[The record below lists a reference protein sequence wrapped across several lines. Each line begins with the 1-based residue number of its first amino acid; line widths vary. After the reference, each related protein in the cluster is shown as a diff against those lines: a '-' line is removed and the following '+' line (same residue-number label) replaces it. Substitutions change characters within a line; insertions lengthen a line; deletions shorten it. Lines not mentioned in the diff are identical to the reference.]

1 MKSKKI
7 LLVGNH
13 TCANRGDGAILR
25 GLLCVL
31 EQAFPDVELTT
42 VSRFPGASSYL
53 LGRTVIQ
60 DPLVVKPYASSKAKI
75 QSIKQFIGDRFMPS
89 VLNAQFKQHSIL
101 KHISLPKH
109 YQAYLELIEEYD
121 LVIQVGGSFFVDLY
135 GDKQFEHPLLA
146 LLANKPTVLLGHSVG
161 PFSRKSFT
169 NIGQTIFSQV
179 AGTLVRESIS
189 LNELH
194 QLGIHDSAKLRLA
207 SDTAWLV
214 NTKLNNDIQSLA
226 VERYCSSK
234 NKKIAI
240 TVRDLAPFDKRLG
253 VTQNEYEELYIELC
267 NRLISRGY
275 DIIAVSM
282 CTGLDGYHKDDRMI
296 ALNIQKKLQQPEK
309 MTVVMDELN
318 DVEIGAILGECDLTI
333 GTRLHSAIISMRF
346 ETPAIAVYYE
356 HKSKGIMNALGYPER
371 SIGIK
376 DLDGIETTRVIDD
389 ILANQSIIRKEL
401 KEKVQQQGDSTTQA
415 IVEMLQPLLDK

>member
-1 MKSKKI
+1 MILKKI

-42 VSRFPGASSYL
+42 VSRFPNASSYL
-53 LGRTVIQ
+53 LDRKVIQ
-60 DPLVVKPYASSKAKI
+60 DPLVVKPYAASKAKI

-89 VLNAQFKQHSIL
+89 VLNAQLKQHSIL
-101 KHISLPKH
+101 KYFPLPKH

-146 LLANKPTVLLGHSVG
+146 LLASKPTLLLGHSVG
-161 PFSRKSFT
+161 PFNRKSFT
-169 NIGQTIFSQV
+169 HIGQTIFSKV

-194 QLGIHDSAKLRLA
+194 QLGIYDSPTLRLA

-214 NTKLNNDIQSLA
+214 NTKENKEIQSLA
-226 VERYCSSK
+226 VERYCQNS
-234 NKKIAI
+234 NKKIAV

-253 VTQNEYEELYIELC
+253 VTQNEYEDQYIELC
-267 NRLISRGY
+267 NKLIAKGY
-275 DIIAVSM
+275 GIIAVSM
-282 CTGLDGYHKDDRMI
+282 CTGLDGYHKDDRMV
-296 ALNIQKKLQQPEK
+296 ALNIQKKLQRPEN

-318 DVEIGAILGECDLTI
+318 DVEIGAILHECDLTI

-376 DLDGIETTRVIDD
+376 ELGGIETTKVIDD
-389 ILANQSIIRKEL
+389 ILENQPTIRKEL
-401 KEKVQQQGDSTTQA
+401 QEKVKQQEDHTTQV